1 MSNVGVVLVQIRCNT
16 LCDDT
21 HDIHDIARNHTI
33 KLRNRTYFHDIHDTN
48 GVAKTPRDK
57 FLSYIQKALLCR
69 AFCVLWAVQFVKTL
83 PSYLLFAVFM
93 V

>member
-1 MSNVGVVLVQIRCNT
+1 MLENLGVILVQIWCNI

-33 KLRNRTYFHDIHDTN
+33 VGACIARPRATN
-48 GVAKTPRDK
+48 GRPYGER
-57 FLSYIQKALLCR
+57 
-69 AFCVLWAVQFVKTL
+69 QFVKTL
-83 PSYLLFAVFM
+83 PSYLLLSKFM